1 MAAILVH
8 VAQFTGTICDE
19 HIHVLAKP
27 FQISHFSELRV
38 LIIAGKRI

>member
-1 MAAILVH
+1 MAAILVL

-19 HIHVLAKP
+19 HYIHVLAKP
-27 FQISHFSELRV
+27 FHFSELRV